1 MRNPASFA
9 PASPPECATYQAR
22 RLAPSPQLD
31 DQSRRD
37 PHFNQ
42 SGRSSG
48 DTSKPFTACL
58 PGLAGSILTTR
69 WASFIAKHRRQ

>member
-9 PASPPECATYQAR
+9 PASPPECANYQAR
-22 RLAPSPQLD
+22 RLAPSPQLN

-37 PHFNQ
+37 PQFNQ

-48 DTSKPFTACL
+48 DTSKPFIACL
-58 PGLAGSILTTR
+58 
-69 WASFIAKHRRQ
+69 